1 MPTAPVYI
9 LAGKVSD
16 LSAYAD
22 ENARRMDTGRAM
34 IAIGDTEWTFADTA
48 EGEHV
53 KRAHYV
59 DLIEGLRDFSGRNL
73 IWSQAND
80 VPAEPAPE
88 PERRTYQVTLYA
100 KRFLHRTVKI
110 YDCAS
115 RREAIERAAAMPDA
129 DLTDGDW
136 TTRDEIHPEPF
147 DTADAEIIENNA

>member
-88 PERRTYQVTLYA
+88 PERHAYEVILYA
-100 KRFLHRTVKI
+100 TRSLYRRVKV
-110 YDCAS
+110 YEAAS
-115 RREAIERAAAMPDA
+115 PQQAVEMAHAMPDD
-129 DLTDGDW
+129 DLTAADW
-136 TTRDEIHPEPF
+136 IEMDEIMPCDR
-147 DTADAEIIENNA
+147 DTADVERIENNA